1 MAKTRTKLSD
11 RQLPDYTK
19 GEEIFNMVSHIVGGG
34 LGVIVLV
41 ACIVVSALRHSVVG
55 IISGSVFGVSMIT
68 LYTMSSIYHGLRT
81 NLSKKVF
88 QVIDHCT
95 IFFLIAGTYTP
106 ITLCALARE
115 NPVAAYVTF
124 GIVWGF
130 SVLGIVL
137 NAIDLSKYK
146 LFSMI
151 CYVGTGW
158 GIIFSVVP
166 AWHAL
171 TPAGFILLLLG
182 GVFYT
187 GGVLFYQFGKKVRYF
202 HSVFH
207 LFVLVGSILHSLCVL
222 LYAL

>member
-1 MAKTRTKLSD
+1 M
-11 RQLPDYTK
+11 
-19 GEEIFNMVSHIVGGG
+19 
-34 LGVIVLV
+34 
-41 ACIVVSALRHSVVG
+41 
-55 IISGSVFGVSMIT
+55 
-68 LYTMSSIYHGLRT
+68 
-81 NLSKKVF
+81 
-88 QVIDHCT
+88 
-95 IFFLIAGTYTP
+95 
-106 ITLCALARE
+106 
-115 NPVAAYVTF
+115 TF

-171 TPAGFILLLLG
+171 TPAGFTLLLLG